1 MQPRSRQRNRNRS
14 NSRRN
19 ANGVNR
25 RNNSKRNNSNN
36 AQQNLLSFTKMHG
49 LGNDFIVLDFLT
61 QPREISS
68 ELVRKLA
75 DRNFGIGCD
84 QLLIV
89 EAPTRPE
96 ADFKYRIFNADGEEV
111 EQCGNGARCFAKY
124 VIDKKLTGLETI
136 KVETNTGNIE
146 LKVLPNNLVEVNMGM
161 PILEPS
167 EVPFASNEQKAN
179 YDVDVN
185 GETLNL
191 GAVSMGNPHG
201 IIIVDDVATAEV
213 GKVGTALQQSSAF
226 PNSVNVGFMQ
236 LIDRSN
242 IKLRVLERGVGETLA
257 CGTGAC
263 AAVVSGILQGQL
275 DDTVMVELPGGKL
288 TVSWP
293 GGEQSVIMTG
303 PAVTVYEGQYKL

>member
-1 MQPRSRQRNRNRS
+1 
-14 NSRRN
+14 
-19 ANGVNR
+19 VNR
-25 RNNSKRNNSNN
+25 RNNPKRNNSNN
-36 AQQNLLSFTKMHG
+36 AQQNLLTFTKMHG
-49 LGNDFIVLDFLT
+49 LGNDFIVLDLLT
-61 QPREISS
+61 QPRGISS

-96 ADFKYRIFNADGEEV
+96 ADFKYRIFNANGDEV

-146 LKVLPNNLVEVNMGM
+146 LKVLANNLVEVNMGV

-167 EVPFASNEQKAN
+167 KVPFAHNEQKDN
-179 YDVDVN
+179 YDVDIN
-185 GETLNL
+185 GKTLSL
-191 GAVSMGNPHG
+191 GAVSMGNPHAVV
-201 IIIVDDVATAEV
+201 IVDDVMTAEV
-213 GKVGTALQQSSAF
+213 EKIGTALQQGPAF

-236 LIDRSN
+236 VLDRSN

-263 AAVVSGILQGQL
+263 AAVVSGILQGLL
-275 DDTVMVELPGGKL
+275 DDTVVVKLPGGKL
-288 TVSWP
+288 TVSWL
-293 GGEQSVIMTG
+293 GGEQPVIMTG

>member
-1 MQPRSRQRNRNRS
+1 
-14 NSRRN
+14 
-19 ANGVNR
+19 
-25 RNNSKRNNSNN
+25 
-36 AQQNLLSFTKMHG
+36 MHG
-49 LGNDFIVLDFLT
+49 LGNDFVVLDLLT

-96 ADFKYRIFNADGEEV
+96 ADFKYRIFNANGEEV

-124 VIDKKLTGLETI
+124 VTDKKLTGLETI
-136 KVETNTGNIE
+136 KVETNSGNIE
-146 LKVLPNNLVEVNMGM
+146 LKVLPNSLIEVNMGA
-161 PILEPS
+161 PILAPKEI
-167 EVPFASNEQKAN
+167 PFTNNEQQSN
-179 YDVDVN
+179 YEISI
-185 GETLNL
+185 GGKSISI

-201 IIIVDDVATAEV
+201 VLIVDDIASTEVAV
-213 GKVGTALQQSSAF
+213 IGTELQQNGSF
-226 PNSVNVGFMQ
+226 PNGVNVGFMQ
-236 LIDRSN
+236 VLDRSS

-263 AAVVSGILQGQL
+263 AAVVSGILQDVL
-275 DDTVMVELPGGKL
+275 DSTVAVELPGGKL
-288 TVSWP
+288 TVSWL
-293 GGEQSVIMTG
+293 GGAEPVTMKG

>member
-1 MQPRSRQRNRNRS
+1 
-14 NSRRN
+14 
-19 ANGVNR
+19 
-25 RNNSKRNNSNN
+25 
-36 AQQNLLSFTKMHG
+36 MHG
-49 LGNDFIVLDFLT
+49 LGNDFIVLDLLT

-96 ADFKYRIFNADGEEV
+96 ADFKYRIFNANGEEV

-124 VIDKKLTGLETI
+124 VTDKKLTGLETI
-136 KVETNTGNIE
+136 KVETKNANIE
-146 LKVLPNNLVEVNMGM
+146 LKVLPNSLVEVNMGA
-161 PILEPS
+161 PILAPQEIPFS
-167 EVPFASNEQKAN
+167 HIEQQASYEV
-179 YDVDVN
+179 VVN
-185 GETLNL
+185 DESISI

-201 IIIVDDVATAEV
+201 VVIVDDVTNTEV
-213 GKVGTALQQSSAF
+213 EVIGTGLQQNTAF

-236 LIDRSN
+236 VIDRSN

-263 AAVVSGILQGQL
+263 PAVVSGILQNVL
-275 DDTVMVELPGGKL
+275 DSTVIVELPGGKL
-288 TVSWP
+288 TVSWL
-293 GGEQSVIMTG
+293 GGAEPVTMTG
-303 PAVTVYEGQYKL
+303 PAVSVYEGQYKL

>member
-1 MQPRSRQRNRNRS
+1 
-14 NSRRN
+14 
-19 ANGVNR
+19 
-25 RNNSKRNNSNN
+25 
-36 AQQNLLSFTKMHG
+36 MHG

-96 ADFKYRIFNADGEEV
+96 ADFKYRIFNANGEEV

-146 LKVLPNNLVEVNMGM
+146 LKVLPNNLVEVNMGA
-161 PILEPS
+161 PILKPS
-167 EVPFASNEQKAN
+167 EVPFAHNEQKAN
-179 YDVDVN
+179 YDLDVN
-185 GETLNL
+185 GETLSL

-201 IIIVDDVATAEV
+201 VVIVDDVATAEV
-213 GKVGTALQQSSAF
+213 KKVGTALQQSSAF

-236 LIDRSN
+236 VIDRSN

-263 AAVVSGILQGQL
+263 AAVVSGILQNQL

-288 TVSWP
+288 TVSWL
-293 GGEQSVIMTG
+293 GGEQPVIMTG